1 MERIYFTLLLFYT
14 ILFMSSPA
22 QYSLISL
29 LNNGIDRPPY
39 SLYCPYSLL
48 VMYNNDV
55 LLNNGFVLFHNSSLG
70 ISLFGNETKPS
81 TWAKV
86 HGGRRGGEII
96 PCKEASRCQ
105 WPRCACS
112 IFKSFQCSNCQNE
125 AFCLNLIV

>member
-1 MERIYFTLLLFYT
+1 MELIYFTLFLFYT

-39 SLYCPYSLL
+39 SLYCPYSFL

-70 ISLFGNETKPS
+70 ISVILLPS
-81 TWAKV
+81 
-86 HGGRRGGEII
+86 
-96 PCKEASRCQ
+96 
-105 WPRCACS
+105 
-112 IFKSFQCSNCQNE
+112 
-125 AFCLNLIV
+125 LNTYILSYDSLELVYG

>member
-1 MERIYFTLLLFYT
+1 MELIYFTLLLFYT

-55 LLNNGFVLFHNSSLG
+55 LLNNGFVLFHNSSKDEVVK
-70 ISLFGNETKPS
+70 LFP
-81 TWAKV
+81 AKKLV
-86 HGGRRGGEII
+86 D
-96 PCKEASRCQ
+96 ASG
-105 WPRCACS
+105 PGVLVP
-112 IFKSFQCSNCQNE
+112 FSNLFNVRT
-125 AFCLNLIV
+125 AKMKLSV